1 MEDKIFSDFCL
12 CLSVCVCGKKIF
24 TKDIPMT
31 RFCINLICIGL
42 IILSGCTLGP
52 NYRKPDAP
60 LPLEFK
66 SNKDWKIAEPKDHLP
81 KGRWWA
87 VFGDEAL
94 NDLEAQ
100 AQEANQSLKAAMSR
114 VMQAR
119 AAAGIAGSELF
130 PTVDMKPSVQRFRTD
145 TGGGNMTTANLFSL
159 PFDLSYEIDIWGR
172 VRRSNEAA
180 EAELTATA
188 ADYAA
193 VLLTLQ
199 ADLARNYF
207 QIRALDK
214 DIDIV
219 DRTVRLR
226 EESLRMIESRFKNGY
241 TGKLDL
247 ERAKTELASTQAEG
261 AALRKTRGA
270 LENSLAVLLGK
281 PASDFSLASANLT
294 TKVPGIAPSLP
305 SSLLERRPDV
315 AAAERRMASAN
326 ARIGVAEAAF
336 FPTIRLSGSAG
347 YQSGEAS
354 SLLDWNSRVW
364 SLGPGISLPIFNG
377 GRNKANLER
386 TKAVYDE
393 TVANYRQTVLKAVQE
408 TEDGLSGL
416 RFLSEQAK
424 AQDRAVQ
431 AAANAE
437 QISDERYK
445 SGLVSYL
452 DVVDAQRTALQ
463 ARRAGIQI
471 WGEQL
476 VTTIRLVKAVGGGWE

>member
-1 MEDKIFSDFCL
+1 
-12 CLSVCVCGKKIF
+12 
-24 TKDIPMT
+24 MT
-31 RFCINLICIGL
+31 RFCINLICIGVT
-42 IILSGCTLGP
+42 ILSGCTLGP
-52 NYRKPDAP
+52 NYSKPAAP
-60 LPLEFK
+60 VPVEFK
-66 SNKDWKIAEPKDHLP
+66 GNKDWKIAEPKDHLP
-81 KGRWWA
+81 KGKWWTT
-87 VFGDEAL
+87 FGDDVL
-94 NDLEAQ
+94 NTLEEQ
-100 AQEANQSLKAAMSR
+100 AGDANQSLKAAMSR

-130 PTVDMKPSVQRFRTD
+130 PTVEMNPSARRFRTD
-145 TGGGNMTTANLFSL
+145 TGGGNMVTANLFSL

-172 VRRSNEAA
+172 VRRSNQAA

-188 ADYAA
+188 ADYTT

-214 DIDIV
+214 EIDIV
-219 DRTVRLR
+219 DRTVSLR

-241 TGKLDL
+241 TGRLDL
-247 ERAKTELASTQAEG
+247 ERAKTESASTQAEV
-261 AALRKTRGA
+261 AALRKTRRE

-281 PASDFSLASANLT
+281 PASDFSLPPANLT
-294 TKVPGIAPSLP
+294 TKVPEITAGLP

-326 ARIGVAEAAF
+326 ARIGMAEAAF
-336 FPTIRLSGSAG
+336 FPTIRLTGSAG

-386 TKAVYDE
+386 TKAAYDE
-393 TVANYRQTVLKAVQE
+393 TVANYRQTVLKSVQE

-416 RFLSEQAK
+416 HFLSEQEK

-471 WGEQL
+471 WGQQL
-476 VTTIRLVKAVGGGWE
+476 VTTVKLVKALGGGWE

>member
-1 MEDKIFSDFCL
+1 M
-12 CLSVCVCGKKIF
+12 
-24 TKDIPMT
+24 
-31 RFCINLICIGL
+31 
-42 IILSGCTLGP
+42 
-52 NYRKPDAP
+52 
-60 LPLEFK
+60 
-66 SNKDWKIAEPKDHLP
+66 
-81 KGRWWA
+81 
-87 VFGDEAL
+87 
-94 NDLEAQ
+94 
-100 AQEANQSLKAAMSR
+100 
-114 VMQAR
+114 
-119 AAAGIAGSELF
+119 
-130 PTVDMKPSVQRFRTD
+130 
-145 TGGGNMTTANLFSL
+145 
-159 PFDLSYEIDIWGR
+159 
-172 VRRSNEAA
+172 
-180 EAELTATA
+180 
-188 ADYAA
+188 
-193 VLLTLQ
+193 LLTLQ

-354 SLLDWNSRVW
+354 SLLDWNSRV
-364 SLGPGISLPIFNG
+364 
-377 GRNKANLER
+377 
-386 TKAVYDE
+386 
-393 TVANYRQTVLKAVQE
+393 
-408 TEDGLSGL
+408 
-416 RFLSEQAK
+416 
-424 AQDRAVQ
+424 
-431 AAANAE
+431 
-437 QISDERYK
+437 
-445 SGLVSYL
+445 
-452 DVVDAQRTALQ
+452 
-463 ARRAGIQI
+463 
-471 WGEQL
+471 
-476 VTTIRLVKAVGGGWE
+476 